1 LTIEAGRCA
10 ATGAVGDLG
19 SALVIKYGNLVV
31 CPVTR
36 PNIDQS
42 LAMIMILVTVSIN
55 FCLRLQFFM
64 LEVKQIELVKSAISL
79 D

>member
-1 LTIEAGRCA
+1 MIDSTLGEYICAGRCA

-31 CPVTR
+31 PPVTR
-36 PNIDQS
+36 PNIDQA

-55 FCLRLQFFM
+55 FCLHLQ
-64 LEVKQIELVKSAISL
+64 LCSA
-79 D
+79 